1 MSPHLNHWINSTD
14 ILPIIISDHAPVIYN
29 FQIQQS
35 SRKHTHRWRFN
46 TTLLQNSTF
55 LKRLENNLKIFL
67 EINSETASSPQ
78 ILWETTKC
86 FIRGE
91 SSSFASYLKTSRKH
105 RIVQLESEI
114 QMLESDQKHKF
125 SDQTHS
131 TLLALKFEL
140 NNLLKAKA
148 EFIIHRTRV
157 TDF

>member
-1 MSPHLNHWINSTD
+1 M
-14 ILPIIISDHAPVIYN
+14 
-29 FQIQQS
+29 
-35 SRKHTHRWRFN
+35 
-46 TTLLQNSTF
+46 
-55 LKRLENNLKIFL
+55 ENNLKIFL

-78 ILWETTKC
+78 ILWEATKC

-91 SSSFASYLKTSRKH
+91 TSSFASYLKTSRKH

-114 QMLESDQKHKF
+114 QMLESDQKNKF

-131 TLLALKFEL
+131 TLLALKYEL

-157 TDF
+157 TYYSQSKSSSRLLVARLKQNESLSTINAIQTTSGPITHDPDEINNHFILISTQLNPYPI